1 MKRTFFRIA
10 IAVVFLALT
19 CTTLPTRPQQPP
31 KALSIIRNDS
41 TSQVTF
47 EYHTGNEW
55 KKVTL
60 ESQKD
65 TSIAGDRVRIGT
77 DRQDKA
83 TITVDLPIEGG
94 KKYLLFG
101 MTRPG
106 CGTSKERSNRIL
118 LVAKSLSRDTSRPSH
133 ATLY

>member
-1 MKRTFFRIA
+1 MNRTPIRIA
-10 IAVVFLALT
+10 IAVAFLALV
-19 CTTLPTRPQQPP
+19 CMTLPTKPQQPP

-47 EYHTGNEW
+47 EYHTGGEW

-60 ESQKD
+60 DSQKD

-94 KKYLLFG
+94 KKYLVFWNDPPG
-101 MTRPG
+101 MWDFK
-106 CGTSKERSNRIL
+106 GT
-118 LVAKSLSRDTSRPSH
+118 V
-133 ATLY
+133 